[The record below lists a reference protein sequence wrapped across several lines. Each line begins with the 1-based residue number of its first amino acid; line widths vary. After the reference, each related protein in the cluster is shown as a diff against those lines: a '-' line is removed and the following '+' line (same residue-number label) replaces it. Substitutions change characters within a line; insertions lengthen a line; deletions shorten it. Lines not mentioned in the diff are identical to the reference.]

1 MKMAKVVPI
10 YKASDRSL
18 LKNYRPVSLL
28 PAFSK
33 LLERLM
39 YNKLMSYLTS
49 SNILFKH
56 QYGFRSR
63 HSTIHPIIHLLN
75 HCAESSNK
83 TDPEF
88 TLAILCDL
96 SKAFD
101 VINHDILLR
110 KLKCYG
116 IRGVVNSW
124 FESYLSS
131 RMQFVEMDNCKSSCI
146 PIKCGVPQGSIL
158 GPLLYLIYVND
169 IANSCNGN
177 ILSFADDTT
186 LYMSNS
192 HLQTLYAQVN
202 KEINNLFTWFCANKL
217 SLNANKTKY
226 ILIRPKQKRC
236 DLSTLNIYINNME
249 LNRIGHDCEEK
260 AAKFLGIFIDE
271 YLTWQ
276 HHVSHV
282 NSKVARSLFA
292 IKQVKHFL
300 PINSMKT
307 LYHSLIHSHF
317 SYGLLVWGNAS
328 KSIIHSSKIL
338 QKRAMRII
346 CNAKYNSHTD
356 PLFKSC
362 GILKLE
368 DLYLQ
373 QSLLF
378 VFDFLSNNL
387 PVSFTDMFKFNRDMP
402 DARITRQSDLLHI
415 DRCQSKFASS
425 LPLYSLPIVWNRWV
439 FVVSNHMSKIQ
450 FKKKIKLACINKYL
464 SHVICNYSRCPDC
477 YPSTS
482 STAN

>member
-1 MKMAKVVPI
+1 MAKVVPI

-56 QYGFRSR
+56 QYGFQSR

-88 TLAILCDL
+88 TLA
-96 SKAFD
+96 KD

-131 RMQFVEMDNCKSSCI
+131 RMQFVEMDNCRSSRI

-169 IANSCNGN
+169 ISNSCNGN

-186 LYMSNS
+186 LLMSNS

-202 KEINNLFTWFCANKL
+202 QEINNLFTWFCANKL

-236 DLSTLNIYINNME
+236 DLSTLNINNMV

-260 AAKFLGIFIDE
+260 AAKFMAIF
-271 YLTWQ
+271 LAT
-276 HHVSHV
+276 SC
-282 NSKVARSLFA
+282 
-292 IKQVKHFL
+292 L
-300 PINSMKT
+300 P
-307 LYHSLIHSHF
+307 
-317 SYGLLVWGNAS
+317 
-328 KSIIHSSKIL
+328 
-338 QKRAMRII
+338 
-346 CNAKYNSHTD
+346 C
-356 PLFKSC
+356 
-362 GILKLE
+362 
-368 DLYLQ
+368 
-373 QSLLF
+373 
-378 VFDFLSNNL
+378 
-387 PVSFTDMFKFNRDMP
+387 
-402 DARITRQSDLLHI
+402 
-415 DRCQSKFASS
+415 
-425 LPLYSLPIVWNRWV
+425 
-439 FVVSNHMSKIQ
+439 
-450 FKKKIKLACINKYL
+450 
-464 SHVICNYSRCPDC
+464 
-477 YPSTS
+477 
-482 STAN
+482 